1 MRAGSASMPFGTN
14 VPSCLQ
20 IPGRRELVLGA
31 LAAAA
36 LAGCGAKST
45 RPKPADLQD
54 FKPSLTPR
62 SAWSMSVGDAR
73 SAPLKPAVLENAVYA
88 VSGNG
93 ALVRVAPENG
103 QVTWQVSVGERVSAG
118 VGSDGFAVA
127 VGTPRGEVIVFD
139 AEGKLRFRAPVSS
152 DVRAAPLVGRGL
164 VIVRSIDH
172 RINAFEIDSGKR
184 RWTFSRAV
192 PPLTLRAPSA
202 MAFAGDTV
210 VVPLPG
216 GRVVALSLSNG
227 ATRWEAS
234 IAEPKGTTE
243 VERLTDVMGTLAI
256 DGRDLCAAAFQ
267 GRLTCVDNTNGNLRW
282 ARDVPAGAGVAMDSE
297 RVYGVDGG
305 DTVVAHARSTG
316 ASVWRNTQM
325 AYRTLTSPA
334 ALRSAVV
341 VGDFQGYLHFLRPA
355 TGEVVARM
363 RPDSSAM
370 VAPPQAWANGII
382 VQSQAGRLERIELA
396 G

>member
-1 MRAGSASMPFGTN
+1 MRAVSGYLLFGPN
-14 VPSCLQ
+14 VTSNPQLR
-20 IPGRRELVLGA
+20 GRRALMLGA
-31 LAAAA
+31 LAAAG
-36 LAGCGAKST
+36 LAGCGSKST
-45 RPKPADLQD
+45 RPKPTELQE
-54 FKPSLTPR
+54 FKPSLSPR

-73 SAPLKPAVLENAVYA
+73 TAALKPAVLENALYA
-88 VSGNG
+88 VSGDG
-93 ALVRVAPENG
+93 ALVRLTPDNG
-103 QVTWQVSVGERVSAG
+103 RVVWQASVGERVSAG

-139 AEGKLRFRAPVSS
+139 AEGKQRWKATVSS
-152 DVRAAPLVGRGL
+152 AVRAAPLVGRGL
-164 VIVRSIDH
+164 VIVRSTDH
-172 RINAFEIDSGKR
+172 RINAFEIDGGKR

-202 MAFAGDTV
+202 MAFAGETV

-216 GRVVALSLSNG
+216 GRVVALSLING
-227 ATRWEAS
+227 ATRWEAN
-234 IAEPKGTTE
+234 IAEPRGTTE
-243 VERLTDVMGTLAI
+243 VERLTDVMGTLAV

-316 ASVWRNTQM
+316 ASVWRNTQL

-334 ALRSAVV
+334 ALPSAVV

-355 TGEVVARM
+355 TGELAARI

-370 VAPPQAWANGII
+370 VAPPQVWANSLI